1 MIKLTKAVY
10 QFENGSQSRGI
21 VVTLAPKMSKFFS
34 MENPNSSDNLDLLKT
49 FNSSIF
55 NWYISARDGSY
66 INWTS
71 EEENSYSRVLD
82 GEQSDD

>member
-10 QFENGSQSRGI
+10 QFENGSQSSGI

-49 FNSSIF
+49 FNPSIY
-55 NWYISARDGSY
+55 NWYLDSNAGSY

-71 EEENSYSRVLD
+71 EEENSYTRVLN